1 MFDYAL
7 AYDEVSGTSGGS
19 SAFPINNQSSFTP
32 IRVILEVANTETSFA
47 EDAATEKKFLEL
59 VRVWKRET
67 FHISSTTT
75 AAMHPAYQQ
84 IIGMGTRV
92 LPLILRELM
101 REPNLWFWAL
111 RAIARANPVPKRALG
126 NLTLMANA
134 WIRWG
139 RGRGLI

>member
-7 AYDEVSGTSGGS
+7 AYDEVSGTSGAVG
-19 SAFPINNQSSFTP
+19 AFPTNTQSSFTP
-32 IRVILEVANTETSFA
+32 IRIVFGVANVEASFA

-67 FHISSTTT
+67 FHISSITT

-84 IIGMGTRV
+84 IIGMGMRV
-92 LPLILRELM
+92 LPLILRELI

-111 RAIARANPVPKRALG
+111 RAIARVNPVPKKALG
-126 NLTLMANA
+126 NLNLMADA
-134 WIRWG
+134 WISWG